1 MEAQELAK
9 DLPMLGIYGK
19 IARQILECADF
30 IAHYSETKSAWK
42 RLGKYVFE
50 ETDAAVRSYID
61 VLDNLMQQFRD
72 RAVRDIII
80 YTAKDLD
87 FSDLEY
93 AAGAGINNSKCCL
106 PGTRETILSD
116 IKSWIHSTREDVPRV
131 FWLSGNPGT
140 GKSAISHTIAKWF
153 DELGCLVAC
162 FCFDCTR
169 GADRLHEKILSTIA
183 RDLSDRNPLVRRAL
197 ARAVH
202 DHTTD
207 IAKQWRGLVVE
218 PVGLALGA
226 AVAPALIVIDAL
238 DESGEANSRKE
249 ILGLLAGK
257 LNTSTPQQ
265 IEIPANF
272 RIFVTSRPLED
283 IRHALD
289 TVPHVKH
296 VSLDN
301 NIPPESTFGDIRRY
315 ISNRLEGLR
324 DVFDDADFD
333 ALTQKSVGCFEWARF
348 ACEYIKNTSRV
359 DLSPRDRFN
368 QALDRTPEAG
378 THLSDVVYR
387 RILAEIMPED
397 EREEIVPMFRSVMAQ
412 ILLSLEPLPMTTLT
426 AMRLHFPYEGDRYD
440 AARVIER
447 LGSLLIGTTGSHIP
461 IRPLHTSFYTFL
473 KDERGSQDFCVN
485 GSSVERDLAFASL
498 RVMEHGLR
506 FNICSLENSYLPNS
520 AIHDLE
526 SRVRASIS
534 AELSYSCRFWGM
546 HVRAT
551 PFEPSLAKEVEAF
564 FDERLLFWLEALAL
578 MKVLSISVES
588 LSCIADWFTGPNRD
602 KYMHII
608 TAASDAQALVQTFG
622 DAISHSTPHLYLS
635 ALPFSFPQLM
645 ISSNFAAKFPRTS
658 HVVDDLIMESL
669 SAARTYHG
677 HVGVMAVA
685 ISQDGTRFVCGFY
698 DGRIQLWD
706 RESGKT
712 LGDPLRG
719 HAGTVWSVAI
729 SLDGKQI
736 VSGSNDET
744 IRVWNVGTDM
754 VMGDCLQGH
763 TDAVR
768 AVVISPDGTCIVSG
782 SDDKTIRV
790 WNKETGAAF
799 CAPLEGHTGFVLSVA
814 ISSDGRR
821 IISGSADNTIRVWD
835 KETGAALCAPLKGHT
850 DWVQS
855 VTLSPD
861 GHRIVSGSRDTTIR
875 LWDVEH
881 GELLGPPILG
891 HTDDVLSVA
900 ISPDG
905 IFIVSGSAD
914 NTIRVWDAA
923 TGEAFCSPFEEHTDY
938 VRSVAISS
946 GGIIVSGSDDKTIRV
961 CDLES
966 LIHPVREM
974 PEISFSSN
982 TVSSASSLE
991 GHSTRAS
998 LTKDGWIVGPAGRL
1012 LLWIPMNLRPSIKL
1026 SDGSFQL
1033 DLSSFTHGPS
1043 WDKCGE

>member
-1 MEAQELAK
+1 
-9 DLPMLGIYGK
+9 
-19 IARQILECADF
+19 
-30 IAHYSETKSAWK
+30 
-42 RLGKYVFE
+42 
-50 ETDAAVRSYID
+50 
-61 VLDNLMQQFRD
+61 
-72 RAVRDIII
+72 
-80 YTAKDLD
+80 
-87 FSDLEY
+87 
-93 AAGAGINNSKCCL
+93 
-106 PGTRETILSD
+106 
-116 IKSWIHSTREDVPRV
+116 
-131 FWLSGNPGT
+131 
-140 GKSAISHTIAKWF
+140 
-153 DELGCLVAC
+153 
-162 FCFDCTR
+162 
-169 GADRLHEKILSTIA
+169 
-183 RDLSDRNPLVRRAL
+183 
-197 ARAVH
+197 
-202 DHTTD
+202 
-207 IAKQWRGLVVE
+207 
-218 PVGLALGA
+218 
-226 AVAPALIVIDAL
+226 
-238 DESGEANSRKE
+238 
-249 ILGLLAGK
+249 
-257 LNTSTPQQ
+257 
-265 IEIPANF
+265 
-272 RIFVTSRPLED
+272 
-283 IRHALD
+283 
-289 TVPHVKH
+289 
-296 VSLDN
+296 
-301 NIPPESTFGDIRRY
+301 
-315 ISNRLEGLR
+315 
-324 DVFDDADFD
+324 
-333 ALTQKSVGCFEWARF
+333 
-348 ACEYIKNTSRV
+348 
-359 DLSPRDRFN
+359 
-368 QALDRTPEAG
+368 
-378 THLSDVVYR
+378 
-387 RILAEIMPED
+387 
-397 EREEIVPMFRSVMAQ
+397 
-412 ILLSLEPLPMTTLT
+412 
-426 AMRLHFPYEGDRYD
+426 
-440 AARVIER
+440 
-447 LGSLLIGTTGSHIP
+447 
-461 IRPLHTSFYTFL
+461 
-473 KDERGSQDFCVN
+473 
-485 GSSVERDLAFASL
+485 
-498 RVMEHGLR
+498 
-506 FNICSLENSYLPNS
+506 
-520 AIHDLE
+520 
-526 SRVRASIS
+526 
-534 AELSYSCRFWGM
+534 
-546 HVRAT
+546 
-551 PFEPSLAKEVEAF
+551 
-564 FDERLLFWLEALAL
+564 
-578 MKVLSISVES
+578 
-588 LSCIADWFTGPNRD
+588 
-602 KYMHII
+602 MHII

-768 AVVISPDGTCIVSG
+768 AVVISPDGT
-782 SDDKTIRV
+782 
-790 WNKETGAAF
+790 
-799 CAPLEGHTGFVLSVA
+799 
-814 ISSDGRR
+814 
-821 IISGSADNTIRVWD
+821 
-835 KETGAALCAPLKGHT
+835 
-850 DWVQS
+850 
-855 VTLSPD
+855 
-861 GHRIVSGSRDTTIR
+861 RIVSGSRDTTIR